1 MSDNEKETNSQSPT
15 TKHQSQS
22 TGLTTDSKIYVAGH
36 NGLVGSAIM
45 RKLESE
51 GYKNIVTRTFE
62 ELDLTD
68 QKATR
73 EFFEKERPEYVFLA
87 AAKVGGIQA
96 NSTFPADFIYINLM
110 IECNVI
116 KASHEFGVKKLLF
129 LGSSCIYPKLAPQPI
144 KEEYLLSGYLEETNE
159 PYALAKISG
168 MKMCQYFNKQ
178 YGTNFISVMPTNL
191 YGPNDNFDLNTS
203 HVLPALIRKFHEAKV
218 NKAPY
223 VEIWGTGTPRRE
235 FLYVDDLA
243 DACLFL
249 MKNYSGND
257 FFNVGTGEDVTI
269 RELAELIG
277 EVVGY
282 KGELKFD
289 TSKPD
294 GTPRKLL
301 DVTRIH
307 EAGWRHN
314 IELKEGLQIIYD
326 YYIRKTGMV

>member
-1 MSDNEKETNSQSPT
+1 
-15 TKHQSQS
+15 
-22 TGLTTDSKIYVAGH
+22 
-36 NGLVGSAIM
+36 
-45 RKLESE
+45 
-51 GYKNIVTRTFE
+51 
-62 ELDLTD
+62 
-68 QKATR
+68 
-73 EFFEKERPEYVFLA
+73 
-87 AAKVGGIQA
+87 
-96 NSTFPADFIYINLM
+96 
-110 IECNVI
+110 
-116 KASHEFGVKKLLF
+116 
-129 LGSSCIYPKLAPQPI
+129 
-144 KEEYLLSGYLEETNE
+144 
-159 PYALAKISG
+159 
-168 MKMCQYFNKQ
+168 
-178 YGTNFISVMPTNL
+178 
-191 YGPNDNFDLNTS
+191 
-203 HVLPALIRKFHEAKV
+203 
-218 NKAPY
+218 
-223 VEIWGTGTPRRE
+223 
-235 FLYVDDLA
+235 
-243 DACLFL
+243 